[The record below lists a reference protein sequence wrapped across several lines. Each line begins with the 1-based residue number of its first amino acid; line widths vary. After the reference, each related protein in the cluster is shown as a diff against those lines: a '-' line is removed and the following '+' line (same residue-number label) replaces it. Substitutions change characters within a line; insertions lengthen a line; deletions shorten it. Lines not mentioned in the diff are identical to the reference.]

1 VLRTIGVTLSRG
13 ARAEDMPCRFGGE
26 EFLLIMPGATLE
38 GSRSRAERL
47 RSEIKA
53 LTITQDGT
61 LVGTITVSIGVA
73 AFPLQGLS
81 AKDLIAAADAALY
94 RAKHE
99 GRDRVVVAD
108 VPDTVPLAAAAH
120 APS

>member
-1 VLRTIGVTLSRG
+1 
-13 ARAEDMPCRFGGE
+13 
-26 EFLLIMPGATLE
+26 
-38 GSRSRAERL
+38 
-47 RSEIKA
+47 
-53 LTITQDGT
+53 
-61 LVGTITVSIGVA
+61 
-73 AFPLQGLS
+73 LS